1 MHSTLFFYFLFLNLH
16 LGHTDVQM
24 SDILFQSTF
33 SPLAYRTV
41 LNLFLYINSSYL
53 FYTLLRTPLYY
64 CVNQKSSQGGS
75 IKVYLILECD
85 NMWCK
90 IDISAIWEA
99 KVNSLFLNIHLN
111 NLYAVRRRPE
121 FWEVYHRALQRWRTR
136 VSVSPCRLSKKPGDN
151 KAKKSKQVSQK
162 YTASRLHE
170 KGVLISIDDLQP
182 NQWVA
187 PPAGHRI
194 LFSLKLR
201 PFVLPWDGELTVSR
215 FESWSLVLS
224 LFLLFSSQVQEC
236 YFWNFSVGG
245 CRSFRS

>member
-1 MHSTLFFYFLFLNLH
+1 MNVEKRQLGDSNVKCFLGSNLVGLSCKFKCKPMPVNILFVCKSIYLRTTVHKVFFYTQHTIFLFLIYSFKSWAH
-16 LGHTDVQM
+16 WRADVR
-24 SDILFQSTF
+24 
-33 SPLAYRTV
+33 Y
-41 LNLFLYINSSYL
+41 
-53 FYTLLRTPLYY
+53 
-64 CVNQKSSQGGS
+64 S
-75 IKVYLILECD
+75 IWDSI
-85 NMWCK
+85 
-90 IDISAIWEA
+90 
-99 KVNSLFLNIHLN
+99 
-111 NLYAVRRRPE
+111 
-121 FWEVYHRALQRWRTR
+121 WEVYHRALQRWRTR

-194 LFSLKLR
+194 LSSLKLR
-201 PFVLPWDGELTVSR
+201 LFVLPWDGELTVSR

-245 CRSFRS
+245 CRGFRG